1 MWWAYLA
8 TVIDLHSRAH
18 LGWAI
23 ADHLRTWMV
32 TDALEMAITKSPT
45 STGRDIP
52 LRPRGPRR
60 VQVVVAIPRERG
72 V

>member
-1 MWWAYLA
+1 MWSGWAYLA

-32 TDALEMAITKSPT
+32 TDALEMAITNHQPAPGVIFGSDRGCQYT
-45 STGRDIP
+45 SQEPARFLPG
-52 LRPRGPRR
+52 
-60 VQVVVAIPRERG
+60 Q
-72 V
+72 